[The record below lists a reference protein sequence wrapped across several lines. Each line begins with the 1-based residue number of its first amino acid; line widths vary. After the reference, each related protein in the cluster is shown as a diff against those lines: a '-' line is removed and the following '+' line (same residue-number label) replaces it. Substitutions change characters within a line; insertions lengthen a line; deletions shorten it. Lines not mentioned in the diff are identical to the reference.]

1 MRCFCQYDG
10 IIQRMHI
17 ILGSTSPYKKQLL
30 ASLGLDFITADSQL
44 DERKY
49 HQATV
54 RQTVQ
59 TLAELKAK
67 QLLPQYAQ
75 TDTTIITTDVA
86 GELDGKFLG
95 KPADLT
101 EAKQMVLSYSNR
113 VVTIWCATTIVRSTI
128 QELHTHVEEA
138 LVTFHPL
145 TEQMV
150 DEYIQQQQPLDKG
163 GALAIE
169 EVEQRGFIK
178 NIQGER
184 AAIIGLS
191 LEFVLEYL
199 QHN

>member
-1 MRCFCQYDG
+1 
-10 IIQRMHI
+10 MHI

-30 ASLGLDFITADSQL
+30 ASLGLEFTVQDSQL

-54 RQTVQ
+54 RETVK

-67 QLLPQYAQ
+67 QLLPQYRNS
-75 TDTTIITTDVA
+75 DTIIITTDVA

-95 KPADLT
+95 KPQDLA
-101 EAKQMVLSYSNR
+101 EAKKMLLSYSNR
-113 VVTIWCATTIVRSTI
+113 VVTIWCATTIVHGNV

-138 LVTFHPL
+138 LVTFNVL
-145 TEQMV
+145 TEKMI
-150 DEYIQQQQPLDKG
+150 DDYIQQQQPLDKG

-178 NIQGER
+178 NIKGER

-191 LEFVLEYL
+191 LAFVLKYL
-199 QHN
+199 KYNSYILK